1 MQDVDGG
8 LINSRKTIYRQIQSS
23 CELKAFVS
31 RGYSIKL
38 EPWAELFWRKRE
50 LLNEQRESRCG
61 NAM

>member
-38 EPWAELFWRKRE
+38 EPWAELF
-50 LLNEQRESRCG
+50 
-61 NAM
+61 